1 VTKHTYFIFEGGIVS
16 YLLFINKGKEL
27 LFDNPIYVSGKYDN
41 VVVECAIIYNASYDE
56 RILSFVNNIHTEE
69 GGTHESGF
77 KSAFTKAFNNF
88 INKHNLNK
96 DKINL
101 EGDDVREGMSAIIS
115 VKLNEPMFEGQTK
128 SKLGSTIAK
137 VAVENVHWT
146 ILPVIFEE
154 NPVVVRKILDKA
166 VQAFRAREAA
176 RKAKELT
183 RRKNALDIST
193 LPGKLADCQEKTLHY
208 QKFSLLRGI
217 QLVVLQSSV
226 EIEDFKLYCL

>member
-1 VTKHTYFIFEGGIVS
+1 MC
-16 YLLFINKGKEL
+16 L
-27 LFDNPIYVSGKYDN
+27 DN
-41 VVVECAIIYNASYDE
+41 
-56 RILSFVNNIHTEE
+56 
-69 GGTHESGF
+69 
-77 KSAFTKAFNNF
+77 FT
-88 INKHNLNK
+88 
-96 DKINL
+96 
-101 EGDDVREGMSAIIS
+101 R
-115 VKLNEPMFEGQTK
+115 
-128 SKLGSTIAK
+128 
-137 VAVENVHWT
+137 
-146 ILPVIFEE
+146 IFEE